1 MKKFLLSV
9 GVVASLFASDKL
21 LNQKELN
28 SVLKSSILYNQLES
42 GIKKG
47 VLKVKG
53 TKKDGFYIINVQT
66 KRGAGNIYI
75 TADKKYTI
83 IGRVLNNK
91 NGAVLQANFPKNAN
105 IIKNGVSFSFGE
117 GKKDIYLVTDPE
129 CPFCRLME
137 KKTKKELAKNY
148 RVHVI
153 LFPLPFHKQAKP
165 MSCYILGAKTDKE
178 KAKRMQET
186 LLGGNKWKN
195 YKPTKE
201 ESKRCQ
207 IELENAKKAANEL
220 QARGTPSVYDS
231 NFNQINWTTLTK
243 AKK

>member
-1 MKKFLLSV
+1 MKKFLL
-9 GVVASLFASDKL
+9 GATIVATLFANDKL
-21 LNQKELN
+21 LTQKELN

-47 VLKVKG
+47 ILKVKG
-53 TKKDGFYIINVQT
+53 TKKEGFYIINVQT
-66 KRGAGNIYI
+66 KRGSGNIYI
-75 TADKKYTI
+75 TEDKKYTI
-83 IGRVLNNK
+83 IGRVINNK
-91 NGAVLQANFPKNAN
+91 NGSILQANFPKNSE

-153 LFPLPFHKQAKP
+153 LFPLPFHKYAKP
-165 MSCYILGAKTDKE
+165 MSCYILAAKTDKE

-186 LLGGNKWKN
+186 LLGGNEWKN
-195 YKPTKE
+195 YTPTKE
-201 ESKRCQ
+201 EVHKCSK
-207 IELENAKKAANEL
+207 ELEKAKKAANEL
-220 QARGTPSVYDS
+220 QARGTPSVYDE
-231 NFNQINWTTLTK
+231 NFNPINWTTLTK
-243 AKK
+243 DNK